1 MSAPRGLGVYLQR
14 GGLARRTARR
24 LRLAG
29 VRHVALCAEAV
40 SGWRATGAQLS
51 SWAADA
57 RAEGLTVHVYS
68 FPGSDAVQQPADV
81 AAHLTASSLLVRAST
96 AILDAEAPYQRR
108 GPALRA
114 TLDACVAGSG
124 GIPVAVTTLGAQ
136 SDRGTRWPWAT
147 LADWSRTHDAGWL
160 GWQCYERAASSR
172 ARAGIAEHART
183 WGRARVLPHVAL
195 YERRT
200 ETVEGQDGGERL
212 EADLR
217 RVCLDE
223 RGDVDVPGVWLW
235 SVTSLDDDE
244 VTVLRRW
251 SERWPDATTER

>member
-1 MSAPRGLGVYLQR
+1 MTEIVIASPGSDLPFPVGASRWGLGVYLQR
-14 GGLARRTARR
+14 GGLSRRTARR
-24 LRLAG
+24 LRVAG

-57 RAEGLTVHVYS
+57 RAEGLAVHVYS

-124 GIPVAVTTLGAQ
+124 GIPVAVTTLG
-136 SDRGTRWPWAT
+136 
-147 LADWSRTHDAGWL
+147 
-160 GWQCYERAASSR
+160 SR
-172 ARAGIAEHART
+172 ATAGRAGRGRRWRT
-183 WGRARVLPHVAL
+183 GRARMTRAGSAGSATSAQRRR
-195 YERRT
+195 ERELASPSTRGRGAAHACCLTSRSTSGAPRRPRDRT
-200 ETVEGQDGGERL
+200 AARAWTRTC
-212 EADLR
+212 AA
-217 RVCLDE
+217 CA
-223 RGDVDVPGVWLW
+223 
-235 SVTSLDDDE
+235 STSAAWW
-244 VTVLRRW
+244 TCPACGCGRSRA
-251 SERWPDATTER
+251 STTTR